1 MDSKVTF
8 CTLSRNLL
16 QWLVLSPTVIWSPLQ
31 SLFGLVTQCA
41 LSHAEGTLG
50 NGVHRMMKPN
60 TSAKETSRLPKLLK
74 TGENKNLLSLQ
85 IQVPHGKI
93 FLQGHVMS
101 LCVQRDSPRSRET
114 ALTHDFGF

>member
-31 SLFGLVTQCA
+31 PLFGLVTQCA
-41 LSHAEGTLG
+41 LSYAEGTLG
-50 NGVHRMMKPN
+50 YGVRRMMKPN

-85 IQVPHGKI
+85 IQVPLGKI

-101 LCVQRDSPRSRET
+101 LCVHRDSPRSRES

>member
-31 SLFGLVTQCA
+31 PLFGLVTQCA
-41 LSHAEGTLG
+41 LSYAEGTLG
-50 NGVHRMMKPN
+50 NGVRRMMKPN

-101 LCVQRDSPRSRET
+101 LCVHRDSPRSRES
-114 ALTHDFGF
+114 ALTLDFGF

>member
-8 CTLSRNLL
+8 CTPSRNLL

-31 SLFGLVTQCA
+31 PLFGLVTRCA
-41 LSHAEGTLG
+41 LSHAEGTLWD
-50 NGVHRMMKPN
+50 GVCRMMKPN

-85 IQVPHGKI
+85 IQRRMTLG
-93 FLQGHVMS
+93 S
-101 LCVQRDSPRSRET
+101 NLCYQRDKQV
-114 ALTHDFGF
+114 